1 MVQRPPDR
9 LAQTSRTTGEISM
22 EEDIKKLCM
31 AVGMSIDRI
40 AKKYGYNQDKLLELF
55 MQTMKQIQQN
65 MKEQV

>member
-1 MVQRPPDR
+1 MVHGPPDR
-9 LAQTSRTTGEISM
+9 LAQTSRTTGGISM

-65 MKEQV
+65 MKE

>member
-1 MVQRPPDR
+1 MVQGPPDR
-9 LAQTSRTTGEISM
+9 LAQTSRTTGGISM

>member
-1 MVQRPPDR
+1 
-9 LAQTSRTTGEISM
+9 M